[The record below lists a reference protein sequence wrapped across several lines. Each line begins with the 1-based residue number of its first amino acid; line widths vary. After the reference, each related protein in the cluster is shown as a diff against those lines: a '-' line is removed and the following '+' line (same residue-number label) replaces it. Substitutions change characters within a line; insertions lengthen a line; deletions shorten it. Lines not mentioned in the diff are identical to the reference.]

1 MQSSEVNKTGLSV
14 CKKNTHYRF
23 KKKKRES
30 KQFEV
35 CHAPVLVNDT
45 VPSKKKKTK
54 QIGSFISCS
63 LPKLFSLTP
72 ISIIVNNGTI
82 MVLTRVIIV

>member
-23 KKKKRES
+23 KKKKKRES
-30 KQFEV
+30 KKFEV

-45 VPSKKKKTK
+45 VPSKKKKQNK
-54 QIGSFISCS
+54 SGLLFHVLSQNS
-63 LPKLFSLTP
+63 L
-72 ISIIVNNGTI
+72 
-82 MVLTRVIIV
+82 VLLQ